1 MKLETTRFGVIH
13 YSEDDLYYFENGI
26 PGFKDEKSYLLITV
40 EESPFMYLQSVTTE
54 AMSFIVASPF
64 DFFKQYEF
72 TLPANIL
79 EELKLADETD
89 VKIVNIVNVK
99 DELSSATIN
108 LGAPIVLNTKDR
120 LAMQYILADGRYAIH
135 QPLFEE
141 LVMKKGGQ

>member
-1 MKLETTRFGVIH
+1 MQLETTRFGVIN
-13 YSEDDLYYFENGI
+13 YTEDDLYYFENGI

-89 VKIVNIVNVK
+89 VKIVNIVNIK
-99 DELSSATIN
+99 DELTSATIN

-135 QPLFEE
+135 QPLFGE
-141 LVMKKGGQ
+141 LVTKKGGQ

>member
-1 MKLETTRFGVIH
+1 MELQTTRFGVIN

-40 EESPFMYLQSVTTE
+40 EESPFMYLQSTTTE

-64 DFFKQYEF
+64 DFFRQYEF
-72 TLPANIL
+72 TLSANIQ

-89 VKIVNIVNVK
+89 VKIVNIVNVR

-108 LGAPIVLNTKDR
+108 LGAPIVLNTRER
-120 LAMQYILADGRYAIH
+120 LAMQYILADGQYAIH
-135 QPLFEE
+135 QPLFGE